1 MPKPAVRRR
10 AILELVRQQG
20 FLGIDHLTRHF
31 GVTPQTIRKDL
42 NDLANQK
49 LLERFHGGAAAS
61 SSTENLAYRLRRTI
75 NLHEKQRI
83 GKLAAS
89 HIPNGASI
97 ILNIGTTTEEV
108 AKALLE
114 HNDLTIITNNLN
126 VARICSEND
135 SFEVLVAGGNVRS
148 RDQGVVG
155 PSAMDFIRQ
164 FRVDYGIIGISGVD
178 PEGTLLDFDHY
189 EVQVARTILQ
199 CARKVHLVTDSTK
212 FGRRA
217 LVRVGELAD
226 LAAIYTNAPLS
237 RSWRSLIESSGIVL
251 HLC

>member
-10 AILELVRQQG
+10 AILELVRHQG
-20 FLGIDHLTRHF
+20 FLGIEHLTKHF

-42 NDLANQK
+42 NELADQK
-49 LLERFHGGAAAS
+49 LLERFHGGAAAC

-75 NLHEKQRI
+75 HLQEKQRI
-83 GKLAAS
+83 GKLTAA
-89 HIPNGASI
+89 HIPNGASL

-108 AKALLE
+108 AKALLD
-114 HNDLTIITNNLN
+114 HRDLTIITNNLN

-135 SFEVLVAGGNVRS
+135 SFDVLVAGGNVRG

-164 FRVDYGIIGISGVD
+164 FRVDYGIIGISGID
-178 PEGTLLDFDHY
+178 AEGTLLDFDHY
-189 EVQVARTILQ
+189 EVQVARAILQ
-199 CARKVHLVTDSTK
+199 CARKVHLVADNTK

-217 LVRVGELAD
+217 MVRVGEMKD
-226 LAAIYTNAPLS
+226 LAAIYTNSPLA
-237 RSWRSLIESSGIVL
+237 RNWRSLIDSTGITL